1 MYLLILIIACLALSA
16 RSESNVSNCVVQH
29 NSSDCV
35 VKHNVSNCVSNYD
48 VESMIPKPGVE
59 IIAVKQPELS
69 LSLVLEELSVP
80 DVESNV
86 LNYGVES
93 MISDLRVGVIGV
105 DLQNTFSKPDLQELP
120 VPGAYEI
127 FGPISILMKY
137 LKENRVNPI
146 EIATLDSHPRG
157 HISVATA
164 DRPAFTKFKYD
175 LPLENDTRVSMEQ
188 IAWPS
193 HGIAGTYG
201 AEFDE
206 RFNSTGFKVFKK
218 GTNSM
223 IDSYSAFGDEL
234 GGLVEDTGLH
244 TYFQEQN
251 VNTVIV
257 FGLATDYC
265 VQYTIKD
272 AFRLG
277 YKVILFL
284 PGSAG
289 ITQEGVNSTTGLVKE
304 NGGLVIENKYDL
316 YKILIEIYKNNEEY
330 EFTRNNYI
338 VQK

>member
-1 MYLLILIIACLALSA
+1 MYPGLLIFALLALYAS
-16 RSESNVSNCVVQH
+16 SEIVISRPL
-29 NSSDCV
+29 
-35 VKHNVSNCVSNYD
+35 
-48 VESMIPKPGVE
+48 ESIIQIPKVG
-59 IIAVKQPELS
+59 II
-69 LSLVLEELSVP
+69 SV
-80 DVESNV
+80 DT
-86 LNYGVES
+86 
-93 MISDLRVGVIGV
+93 
-105 DLQNTFSKPDLQELP
+105 QNTFSNDTLGELF
-120 VPGAYEI
+120 VPGAHKI
-127 FGPISILMKY
+127 FQNISILIEFLEKI
-137 LKENRVNPI
+137 RVDPI
-146 EIATLDSHPRG
+146 YVASKDFHPKD
-157 HISVATA
+157 HIS
-164 DRPAFTKFKYD
+164 FTTDERLPFTQFKYNLT
-175 LPLENDTRVSMEQ
+175 LPNGRVFTMTQ
-188 IAWPS
+188 TAWPS

-244 TYFQEQN
+244 SYFQEQN

-289 ITQEGVNSTTGLVKE
+289 ITPEGVNSTIELVE
-304 NGGLVIENKYDL
+304 NNGGLVIRNMFEL
-316 YKILIEIYKNNEEY
+316 YKIPTKINEEY
-330 EFTRNNYI
+330 DFKRNNYVI
-338 VQK
+338 

>member
-1 MYLLILIIACLALSA
+1 MNSLLLILACLACLALSA
-16 RSESNVSNCVVQH
+16 RSESNASNCVVESSLKSMIKTSIEAESNVSNCVVEH
-29 NSSDCV
+29 DS
-35 VKHNVSNCVSNYD
+35 K
-48 VESMIPKPGVE
+48 
-59 IIAVKQPELS
+59 
-69 LSLVLEELSVP
+69 
-80 DVESNV
+80 V
-86 LNYGVES
+86 LN
-93 MISDLRVGVIGV
+93 LAVIAV
-105 DLQNTFSKPDLQELP
+105 DLQNSFVKNELP
-120 VPGAYEI
+120 VLGADKI
-127 FGPISILMKY
+127 FGPISILMEFFPKI
-137 LKENRVNPI
+137 RVDPI
-146 EIATLDSHPRG
+146 YVASKDEHTDL
-157 HISVATA
+157 HISFTTA
-164 DRPAFTKFKYD
+164 ERPPFTQFEYN
-175 LPLENDTRVSMEQ
+175 LTLENGTTVSMTQ
-188 IAWPS
+188 TAWPR
-193 HGIAGTYG
+193 HAEAGTSG

-289 ITQEGVNSTTGLVKE
+289 ITPEGVNSTIELVEK
-304 NGGLVIENKYDL
+304 NGGLVIRNMMEL
-316 YKILIEIYKNNEEY
+316 YKIQTEIYENNEEY
-330 EFTRNNYI
+330 EFKRNNYVI
-338 VQK
+338 QK

>member
-1 MYLLILIIACLALSA
+1 MYKLLFILLACLALYA
-16 RSESNVSNCVVQH
+16 ASE
-29 NSSDCV
+29 
-35 VKHNVSNCVSNYD
+35 
-48 VESMIPKPGVE
+48 
-59 IIAVKQPELS
+59 
-69 LSLVLEELSVP
+69 
-80 DVESNV
+80 
-86 LNYGVES
+86 
-93 MISDLRVGVIGV
+93 VGIIGV
-105 DLQNTFSKPDLQELP
+105 DLQNTFSSSDLKELP
-120 VPGAYEI
+120 VPGANNI
-127 FGPISILMKY
+127 FVQISILMEF

-146 EIATLDSHPRG
+146 KIASQDWHPLNHISIATDERLPF
-157 HISVATA
+157 TQFEYNLTLPN
-164 DRPAFTKFKYD
+164 DRVFTM
-175 LPLENDTRVSMEQ
+175 TQ
-188 IAWPS
+188 TAWPS

-223 IDSYSAFGDEL
+223 IDSYSSFGDEL

-289 ITQEGVNSTTGLVKE
+289 ITPEGVNSTIELVEK
-304 NGGLVIENKYDL
+304 NGGLVIKNMFEL
-316 YKILIEIYKNNEEY
+316 YKIPTEIYENNKEY
-330 EFTRNNYI
+330 
-338 VQK
+338 